1 MSGEIVI
8 TLPIPDAKLSANA
21 RCHWS
26 VKRRITKQHRELAKV
41 LARQQLKFQKPQVQ
55 GYRLVFTWPNNIR
68 RDKRNASER
77 CKAYEDGIADWLG
90 QDDSLWEFWGVEF
103 TPADKQKPRVEFHF
117 KLKEE
122 K

>member
-1 MSGEIVI
+1 MKII
-8 TLPIPDAKLSANA
+8 TLPIPAAKLSANS

-26 VKRRITKQHRELAKV
+26 VKAKLTKRHRQIGNRAAWLQHPKKFVAKSY
-41 LARQQLKFQKPQVQ
+41 K
-55 GYRLVFTWPNNIR
+55 LVFYWPDRRR

-90 QDDSLWEFWGVEF
+90 QDDSEWGFNGVQFGE
-103 TPADKQKPRVEFHF
+103 PDKGNPRVEFWF
-117 KLKEE
+117 EE